1 MLTKAGSAL
10 WVPVHIFLLWFHGS
24 LPICIAAALWRAVLR
39 MGMSLE
45 RHQFFSCFFEVKE
58 DIFKPGS
65 FEWFDFSTA
74 QQTAASAQMPCKWWH
89 LDSNKRQGHLA
100 KKLLNHLW
108 CQRKKWIHTL
118 RGTWTTQCLCHLFFI
133 QQESRGGKLL
143 LSVGLGERSNENT
156 GVLLPGFL

>member
-1 MLTKAGSAL
+1 MLTRAGSAS
-10 WVPVHIFLLWFHGS
+10 WVPIHLFLLWFHGS

-45 RHQFFSCFFEVKE
+45 WHQFFVVFFEVKE

-74 QQTAASAQMPCKWWH
+74 QQTAASVQMPCKRWH
-89 LDSNKRQGHLA
+89 LDSNKKQGHLA
-100 KKLLNHLW
+100 KKMLNHLC

-118 RGTWTTQCLCHLFFI
+118 RDTWTTQCLCCLLLI
-133 QQESRGGKLL
+133 QQESKGVNLL
-143 LSVGLGERSNENT
+143 ESVDLGERSNENT
-156 GVLLPGFL
+156 DFLLPGFL